1 MQHSRF
7 ALCLSALIGAGF
19 AHPVSAQTV
28 YVKILP
34 AVTQVAMGS
43 SVSVQTQ
50 LSYSPSFTSPW
61 TGTQVWFKSSNT
73 SVFTVNDTG
82 WETTAGVVG
91 TVTPVAPGS
100 AWLIAYDESGTTGS
114 IQITVTNAV
123 ARVRIQCANG
133 AWCDQASGSP
143 VAVSPSAS
151 QQLFVVALDANGNVL
166 WKQPVAQ

>member
-19 AHPVSAQTV
+19 AHPVHAQTV

-43 SVSVQTQ
+43 TVNVQTQ
-50 LSYSPSFTSPW
+50 LSYSSSFTSPW
-61 TGTQVWFKSSNT
+61 VGTQVWFKSSNT
-73 SVFTVNDTG
+73 NVFKVNDTG

-114 IQITVTNAV
+114 IEITVTNAV

-133 AWCDQASGSP
+133 AWCDQASGSS
-143 VAVSPSAS
+143 VSVGKAAA
-151 QQLFVVALDANGNVL
+151 QQLYVVALDASGNVL
-166 WKQPVAQ
+166 WKQPLAQ